1 MNYRLFFLLILVEA
15 LAMIVGAFSLLLFFF
30 MYFGSGA
37 TASSER
43 AILTINTT
51 FFIMFSIP
59 LFFGI
64 LKYKNIEDKY
74 KGRSYFFAGLLITIV
89 SGVYFGING

>member
-15 LAMIVGAFSLLLFFF
+15 LAIIVGAFALLLFFF

-43 AILTINTT
+43 AIVIENIT
-51 FFIMFSIP
+51 FFALFSLP
-59 LFFGI
+59 LLYGVF
-64 LKYKNIEDKY
+64 KYKNIENKY